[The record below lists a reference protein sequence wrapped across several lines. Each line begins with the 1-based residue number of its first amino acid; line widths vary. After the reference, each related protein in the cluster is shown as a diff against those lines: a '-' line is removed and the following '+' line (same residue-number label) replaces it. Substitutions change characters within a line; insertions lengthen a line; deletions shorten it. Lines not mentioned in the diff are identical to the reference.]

1 MIDRYGI
8 SDNTTRMTSRRRP
21 PGCEPAG
28 QTSFAY
34 HVYRIAHTHAAGI
47 AASGHHRLMQ
57 AGFFRFLLAG
67 NGVAAFQE
75 GEPCRAAIVSE
86 MQHGGSSGAIIAALS
101 AALGVA
107 AAGG

>member
-1 MIDRYGI
+1 
-8 SDNTTRMTSRRRP
+8 
-21 PGCEPAG
+21 
-28 QTSFAY
+28 
-34 HVYRIAHTHAAGI
+34 
-47 AASGHHRLMQ
+47 MQ